1 MIIEE
6 LINILNQHPKE
17 AIVRIFGKELTTED
31 VTFEIIPEKQEDVY
45 GQNDSI
51 EVWKDIRGYED
62 RYQISNQG
70 RVKSKARIEPHS
82 DGKISHHREKVMI
95 PQINKLGYK
104 RINLTNGSK
113 VRNFMIH
120 RLVAEAFVDN
130 PFNYNCVDHIDGNK
144 TNNHRHNLRW
154 VTQQVNCNNPVSKRR
169 YAATCRTNLTGKNN
183 VEN

>member
-1 MIIEE
+1 MKEIWKNIDDYNG
-6 LINILNQHPKE
+6 LYQVSNLGNVRSINWNNTNSTKL
-17 AIVRIFGKELTTED
+17 LTPYIHGGYLR
-31 VTFEIIPEKQEDVY
+31 V
-45 GQNDSI
+45 G
-51 EVWKDIRGYED
+51 IRT
-62 RYQISNQG
+62 
-70 RVKSKARIEPHS
+70 
-82 DGKISHHREKVMI
+82 
-95 PQINKLGYK
+95 NKCLKNY
-104 RINLTNGSK
+104 
-113 VRNFMIH
+113 MIH